1 MKKIDSIVLSGK
13 ESLPLIEGGKGIA
26 ISSGESSGAW
36 AKAGGV
42 GTFSG
47 VNAAIL
53 GTIVKNNVTDVGEP
67 SYTSGAHIWKGTA
80 DILNAKPTK
89 IKTIPK
95 VRAYSFVSNWVEITL
110 KFVEPVK
117 P

>member
-1 MKKIDSIVLSGK
+1 MKKIDSIILSGK

-47 VNAAIL
+47 VNADSNFSYNKDDISDMFGQEIEVFMASIGQPLIEYLVNFEFFIL
-53 GTIVKNNVTDVGEP
+53 KYLDN
-67 SYTSGAHIWKGTA
+67 SYTSNNKLASK
-80 DILNAKPTK
+80 AK
-89 IKTIPK
+89 
-95 VRAYSFVSNWVEITL
+95 
-110 KFVEPVK
+110 
-117 P
+117 